1 MSDWPTRHDQERT
14 EWQAETACSAT
25 DLESSLLRD
34 IELLRQH
41 HGALHPELIERRN
54 CLAGLHELAGRTDEA
69 LALYREHLNDLTEQL
84 GPDDPATQQTRAL
97 YEQALSGRSA
107 PANRDV
113 PAIAEINASN
123 AIPGPEP
130 LPTGLLIVPCPPR
143 QAVGPAALNSQRAQ
157 LLSLHA
163 GLRLQELPLEDANF
177 EALMSSW
184 PALLIQD
191 PDALVLPWLPSPDL
205 NVADPPTAGTALV
218 SRLVAESKR
227 RLVLIGV
234 EARSM
239 AEAIEALID
248 WHEPARHNAAR
259 RLIERTRIDPSAAS
273 L

>member
-1 MSDWPTRHDQERT
+1 MSDWPTRHDQERA

-69 LALYREHLNDLTEQL
+69 LALYRDHLNDLMEQL

-97 YEQALSGRSA
+97 YEQALSGRSVPVA
-107 PANRDV
+107 SDV
-113 PAIAEINASN
+113 PTVAEIITSDA
-123 AIPGPEP
+123 APDLEP

-143 QAVGPAALNSQRAQ
+143 QAVGPAALNSLRTQ
-157 LLSLHA
+157 LQTRHG
-163 GLRLQELPLEDANF
+163 GLRLRELPLGDANF

-184 PALLIQD
+184 PALLAQD
-191 PDALVLPWLPSPDL
+191 PDALVLPRLPSPDL

-234 EARSM
+234 EACSM
-239 AEAIEALID
+239 DEAIETLID

-259 RLIERTRIDPSAAS
+259 RLIERTRIDAADAS